1 MKGKAFTAMA
11 VVLAGFGVAAPAFAP
26 AAWADDLGTLL
37 SACRERDGGLPEP
50 VCQCI
55 ASKMTKQDLA
65 AYAQLAK
72 AREGSES
79 QVAAYERQNAA
90 FVARFDGIVRR
101 CQQGG

>member
-1 MKGKAFTAMA
+1 MKGKAFAAAMATAMMM
-11 VVLAGFGVAAPAFAP
+11 LAGFGAAAPAL
-26 AAWADDLGTLL
+26 ADDLGTLM

-55 ASKMTKQDLA
+55 AAKMTKQDLA

-72 AREGSES
+72 AREGTDA

-90 FVARFDGIVRR
+90 FVAKFDGIVKR